1 MGKELGADKHQI
13 DIDVEDILESFLVV
27 VVVFFLVV
35 YNRQVTGT
43 DLGMDKHQILKIFC
57 ELFGW
62 DGPVNK
68 CFW

>member
-1 MGKELGADKHQI
+1 MLKTF
-13 DIDVEDILESFLVV
+13 LESFLVV

-43 DLGMDKHQILKIFC
+43 DLGMDKHQILIVKIFC

-62 DGPVNK
+62 DGQSSEQVVSVSQQLIFK
-68 CFW
+68 DQK

>member
-1 MGKELGADKHQI
+1 MIGKELGVDKHQI

-43 DLGMDKHQILKIFC
+43 DFGMDKHQIDIVVKDIF
-57 ELFGW
+57 
-62 DGPVNK
+62 
-68 CFW
+68 